1 MNFELDYENLKIL
14 LKNFIIEVTI
24 RILVLIL
31 KNNDASSDLKKQI
44 YDVFDELATSLQ
56 KEDAFTDEELE
67 ELFRYLWKRDPRTG
81 YYSSHL
87 SDVVNLE
94 DLCLYFVR
102 IYNMKSNEE

>member
-44 YDVFDELATSLQ
+44 YDVFDELATCIA
-56 KEDAFTDEELE
+56 KGRRFH
-67 ELFRYLWKRDPRTG
+67 G
-81 YYSSHL
+81 
-87 SDVVNLE
+87 
-94 DLCLYFVR
+94 
-102 IYNMKSNEE
+102 